1 MLKRLRRKFCAITLL
16 LVGLVLVAAL
26 GSTFV
31 SAANTQGEI
40 TRSMLEKSLDMG
52 FAQPPTLGAG
62 ENADRAF
69 VVTLDV
75 SDAGVVLSRSGAAIE
90 VSSDQMAGIIAKALQ
105 SPSDSGHSEKLH
117 VAWMKRQTD
126 SGFTLALCDTTS
138 RDGAI
143 ARQLGMDVAIFVGAM
158 AALAVVVRIL
168 SKWALS
174 SVERAWDQ
182 QRRFISDASHELK
195 TPLAVICAN
204 SQILQRDASIPEGS
218 RRWVESTAEEADH
231 MKGLVEDLL
240 TLARADEAAAG
251 TTEDALRHDEVDL
264 SSVVDEAALEFDA
277 VAFERGCSIDSEVAG
292 DIVVRGD
299 ADQLGRVVRTLLD
312 NATKY
317 AERNSLVRVRLT
329 QTGGRAQLTVANR
342 GPMIKPED
350 LEHLFDRFYRTDK
363 ARSRQE
369 TGGYG
374 LGLAIAK
381 STVEAHGGKI
391 WATSDAAEGTCFHV
405 TL

>member
-158 AALAVVVRIL
+158 AALAVVVLIL

-174 SVERAWDQ
+174 PVERAWDQ

-329 QTGGRAQLTVANR
+329 QTGGHAQLTVANR

-350 LEHLFDRFYRTDK
+350 LGHLFDRFYRTDK

>member
-40 TRSMLEKSLDMG
+40 TRSMLEKSLDKG

-174 SVERAWDQ
+174 PIERAWDQ

-240 TLARADEAAAG
+240 TLARANEAAAG

-292 DIVVRGD
+292 GIVVRGD

-329 QTGGRAQLTVANR
+329 QAGSHAQLTVANR
-342 GPMIKPED
+342 GPMIRPED

>member
-31 SAANTQGEI
+31 SAANTQSEI
-40 TRSMLEKSLDMG
+40 TRSMLEKSLDKG
-52 FAQPPTLGAG
+52 FAQPPTLGGG

-75 SDAGVVLSRSGAAIE
+75 SDVGVVLSRSGAAIE
-90 VSSDQMAGIIAKALQ
+90 VSSDQMADVIAKAIQ

-126 SGFTLALCDTTS
+126 SGFT
-138 RDGAI
+138 
-143 ARQLGMDVAIFVGAM
+143 RQLGMDVAIFVGAM

-174 SVERAWDQ
+174 PVERAWDQ

-264 SSVVDEAALEFDA
+264 SSLVDEAALEFDA

-329 QTGGRAQLTVANR
+329 QAGSHAQLTVANR
-342 GPMIKPED
+342 GPLIEPED

>member
-31 SAANTQGEI
+31 SAANTQSEI
-40 TRSMLEKSLDMG
+40 TRSMLEKSLDKG
-52 FAQPPTLGAG
+52 FAQPPTLGGG

-75 SDAGVVLSRSGAAIE
+75 SDVGVVLSRSGAAIE
-90 VSSDQMAGIIAKALQ
+90 VSSDQMADVIAKAIQ

-158 AALAVVVRIL
+158 AALAAVVRIL

-174 SVERAWDQ
+174 PVERAWDQ

-240 TLARADEAAAG
+240 TLARADEAAEG
-251 TTEDALRHDEVDL
+251 TTEDALRHDEIDL
-264 SSVVDEAALEFDA
+264 SSLVDEAALEFDA

-329 QTGGRAQLTVANR
+329 QAGSRVQLTVANR
-342 GPMIKPED
+342 GPLIEPED
-350 LEHLFDRFYRTDK
+350 LEHLFDRFFRTDK